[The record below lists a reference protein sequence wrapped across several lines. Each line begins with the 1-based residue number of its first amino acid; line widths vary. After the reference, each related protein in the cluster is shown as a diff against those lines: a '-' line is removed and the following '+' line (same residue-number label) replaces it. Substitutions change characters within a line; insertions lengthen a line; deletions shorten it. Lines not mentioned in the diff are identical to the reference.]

1 MMAKITP
8 PENAP
13 YDASLAAAARLFAPG
28 GPLTADRNPALLLGP
43 DESVIAANAAASP
56 LVALLGALPAELES
70 ALLAA
75 RTGTAGRIAALELP
89 SGDGKTLSLDLSILP
104 CAGPEG
110 GGVLLLARDIS
121 LERAL
126 RSALI
131 DSRQRF
137 KDLIDAAADF
147 TWEVDAEG
155 KFAFV
160 SGPHAMGYAPS
171 DLIGHKPQEF
181 ALADGADQVFAGAGA
196 YGGSELWMR
205 GQGNRPVCLLVQG
218 QALSQSG
225 PFRGARGLVRDI
237 TAQKARETELAEAR
251 HRERLVVHLLRS
263 LRRTIEPA
271 AAIATALNTAIQA
284 VGAEIGR
291 VGRFAAGET
300 PANPNI
306 ESPSIENPSV
316 ENPSVENL
324 SGETTAADPIL
335 IQAAS
340 QAAEGVAIAQDGQRL
355 GLAFLC
361 RYDGQKVGILIL
373 WRDIARGDWM
383 ADDLFLLGELAEQLA
398 VLIEQLKGHEQL
410 RHLSTTDALTGL
422 LNRRGFESTLAR
434 SVDRARLDHHG
445 GALLYVDLD
454 NFKQINDRFGHAQGD
469 AALIAT
475 ADILRTQLRVRDPI
489 GRLGG
494 DEFVAWLDD
503 IDRAEAVAKAE
514 ALQQAAKDLAR
525 FAPGVEK
532 PLGFSIG
539 IAMLRDASKDGG
551 PDSLEAL
558 MARADE
564 AMYRIKHGGKGSY
577 VVVD

>member
-1 MMAKITP
+1 MMAKIAP
-8 PENAP
+8 PQIVP
-13 YDASLAAAARLFAPG
+13 DDALLAAAARLFAPG
-28 GPLTADRNPALLLGP
+28 GPLAEDRNPALLLGP
-43 DESVIAANAAASP
+43 DGHVVAANETAAPLAILLKAPPQELAAAI
-56 LVALLGALPAELES
+56 
-70 ALLAA
+70 LAA
-75 RTGTAGRIAALELP
+75 KTGTAGRIAALELP
-89 SGDGKTLSLDLSILP
+89 AGDGKTQSLDLSLLP
-104 CAGPEG
+104 CAGAEG
-110 GGVLLLARDIS
+110 GGALLLARDIS

-126 RSALI
+126 RGALI

-147 TWEVDAEG
+147 TWEIDAAG
-155 KFAFV
+155 AFAFV
-160 SGPHAMGYAPS
+160 SGPAAMGYAPS
-171 DLIGHKPQEF
+171 DLIGRKPQDF
-181 ALADGADQVFAGAGA
+181 ALAEGADAVFAGSGQGISGPGGA
-196 YGGSELWMR
+196 EIWMR
-205 GQGNRPVCLLVQG
+205 GQDDRPLCLLVQG
-218 QALSQSG
+218 QALSPSG
-225 PFRGARGLVRDI
+225 PFRGARGLARDI
-237 TAQKARETELAEAR
+237 TAQKARETELADAR

-291 VGRFAAGET
+291 VGRFTGD
-300 PANPNI
+300 
-306 ESPSIENPSV
+306 SL
-316 ENPSVENL
+316 ENL
-324 SGETTAADPIL
+324 GGETTPADPIL
-335 IQAAS
+335 IQAAVN
-340 QAAEGVAIAQDGQRL
+340 AEEGVAITRDGQRL

-361 RYDGQKVGILIL
+361 RHDGQKVGILIL

-383 ADDLFLLGELAEQLA
+383 AEDLFLLGELAEQLA

-422 LNRRGFESTLAR
+422 LNRRGFEGTLAR
-434 SVDRARLDHHG
+434 VVDRARMEKRG
-445 GALLYVDLD
+445 GALFYVDLD

-469 AALIAT
+469 AALVAT
-475 ADILRTQLRVRDPI
+475 ADILRAQLRVRDPI

-503 IDRAEAVAKAE
+503 IDRAEAVIKAE
-514 ALQQAAKDLAR
+514 ALQSAAQELAR

-539 IAMLRDASKDGG
+539 IAMLRGTDPEGEQ
-551 PDSLEAL
+551 DSLDAL

>member
-1 MMAKITP
+1 MMAKIAP
-8 PENAP
+8 PQNLS
-13 YDASLAAAARLFAPG
+13 DAAMLAAAARLFEAG
-28 GPLTADRNPALLLGP
+28 GPLAEERNPAVLLNGA
-43 DESVIAANAAASP
+43 DQIVSANAAAGP
-56 LVALLGALPAELES
+56 LKAILAAPPKDIAD

-75 RTGTAGRIAALELP
+75 RTGTPGRIAALELTLA
-89 SGDGKTLSLDLSILP
+89 DGKTQSLDLSFLP
-104 CAGPEG
+104 CAGAEG

-126 RSALI
+126 RGALI

-147 TWEVDAEG
+147 TWEIDAEG
-155 KFAFV
+155 AFAFV
-160 SGPHAMGYAPS
+160 SGPSALGYLPG
-171 DLIGHKPQEF
+171 DLIGRKPQEF
-181 ALADGADQVFAGAGA
+181 ALADGAAKVFDGSAVQ
-196 YGGSELWMR
+196 GGTEIWMR
-205 GQGNRPVCLLVQG
+205 DAHDRPACLLVQG
-218 QALSQSG
+218 QPLAAAG
-225 PFRGARGLVRDI
+225 PFRGARGLARDI

-291 VGRFAAGET
+291 VARFGAGD
-300 PANPNI
+300 AL
-306 ESPSIENPSV
+306 
-316 ENPSVENL
+316 ENL
-324 SGETTAADPIL
+324 GGEATAADPIL
-335 IQAAS
+335 IQAAD
-340 QAAEGVAIAQDGQRL
+340 AAVEGVAIAQDGSRL

-361 RYDGQKVGILIL
+361 RHEGQKVGILIL
-373 WRDIARGDWM
+373 WRDIARGDWL

-422 LNRRGFESTLAR
+422 LNRRGFETTLAR
-434 SVDRARLDHHG
+434 SVERARAEQRG
-445 GALLYVDLD
+445 GALFYVDLD

-469 AALIAT
+469 AALVAT
-475 ADILRTQLRVRDPI
+475 AEILRTQFRVRDPV

-494 DEFVAWLDD
+494 DEFVAWIEE
-503 IDRAEAVAKAE
+503 IDRDEAVIKAE
-514 ALQQAAKDLAR
+514 ALQTAARDLAR

-539 IAMLRDASKDGG
+539 IAMLRGHEA
-551 PDSLEAL
+551 DSLDAL
-558 MARADE
+558 MSRADE